1 MVRCRSGRVPAPSFS
16 SRVFGIFK
24 ILVLLASHW
33 CKTPGM
39 GSNII
44 RAMSKKET
52 HPHAVSDDRGN
63 FDAILGRKVN
73 IQSNH
78 GVVISVDYSVVRLI
92 VIL

>member
-1 MVRCRSGRVPAPSFS
+1 MC
-16 SRVFGIFK
+16 
-24 ILVLLASHW
+24 
-33 CKTPGM
+33 
-39 GSNII
+39 
-44 RAMSKKET
+44 KKET

-78 GVVISVDYSVVRLI
+78 SVVISVDYSVVRLI

>member
-1 MVRCRSGRVPAPSFS
+1 MA
-16 SRVFGIFK
+16 FGIA
-24 ILVLLASHW
+24 IIRSLLAFQW
-33 CKTPGM
+33 CKIPHL
-39 GSNII
+39 GSNIVG
-44 RAMSKKET
+44 AMSKKET

-78 GVVISVDYSVVRLI
+78 SVVISVDYSVVRLI

>member
-1 MVRCRSGRVPAPSFS
+1 M
-16 SRVFGIFK
+16 FGIFT
-24 ILVLLASHW
+24 ILALLSSHW
-33 CKTPGM
+33 CKTPWL

-44 RAMSKKET
+44 RATSKKET
-52 HPHAVSDDRGN
+52 HPHAVSDYRGN

-78 GVVISVDYSVVRLI
+78 SVVISVDYSVVRLI